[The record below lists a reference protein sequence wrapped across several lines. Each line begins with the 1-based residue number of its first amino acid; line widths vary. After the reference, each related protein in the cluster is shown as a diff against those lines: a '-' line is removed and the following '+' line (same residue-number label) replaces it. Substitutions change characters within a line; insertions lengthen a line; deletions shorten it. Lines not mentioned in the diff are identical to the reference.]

1 MMTWDAIVAISQL
14 VAAVGVILSLI
25 FLAIQLRQNTRAVR
39 SASIQNL
46 VESLADTAQ
55 AAVEN
60 EYMVPILLKANAAY
74 ESLTEEE
81 RARLHFWFLMTFRRF
96 EGVYFQRSLRL
107 VDSAVIDGFERSH
120 LSILASKSGQAWWP
134 NAKAIFN
141 SRFVSYVDAQLG
153 KSTPNL
159 HPPFRID

>member
-1 MMTWDAIVAISQL
+1 MMTWDAIVALSQL

-60 EYMVPILLKANAAY
+60 EYVVPILLKANAGY

-81 RARLHFWFLMTFRRF
+81 RARLHFWLLMTFRRF
-96 EGVYFQRSLRL
+96 EGVYFQRTLGL
-107 VDSAVIDGFERSH
+107 VDLAVIDGFERSH

-134 NAKAIFN
+134 NAKVLFN
-141 SRFVSYVDAQLG
+141 SRFVSYVDGQLS
-153 KSTPNL
+153 KSSPNL
-159 HPPFRID
+159 HPAFRI

>member
-1 MMTWDAIVAISQL
+1 MMTWDALVALSQL

-60 EYMVPILLKANAAY
+60 AYLIPILLK
-74 ESLTEEE
+74 
-81 RARLHFWFLMTFRRF
+81 
-96 EGVYFQRSLRL
+96 
-107 VDSAVIDGFERSH
+107 
-120 LSILASKSGQAWWP
+120 GQC
-134 NAKAIFN
+134 
-141 SRFVSYVDAQLG
+141 
-153 KSTPNL
+153 
-159 HPPFRID
+159 RI